1 MKHITL
7 PPAVPAKAKST
18 RTSMRGNKSALTKPE
33 LSLSEKLEEAG
44 IKGVDA
50 NYLGLP
56 GTPDLV
62 FLNKKLAIFV
72 NGCFWHRCPYCNPH
86 FPETNQE
93 YWSAKFRRNKA
104 RDKRVKAS
112 LQAIGWRVMIIW
124 ECQLKKN
131 PSRVLRRIEIAIGE
145 HN

>member
-7 PPAVPAKAKST
+7 PPAPPAKTEST

-33 LSLSEKLEEAG
+33 LSLSKILEEAG

-50 NYLGLP
+50 NYLRLP

-62 FLNKKLAIFV
+62 FLNKKLAIFIH
-72 NGCFWHRCPYCNPH
+72 GCFWHRCPYCNPH

-104 RDKRVKAS
+104 RDKGVKAS

-124 ECQLKKN
+124 ECQLKRD

-145 HN
+145 HD

>member
-1 MKHITL
+1 
-7 PPAVPAKAKST
+7 
-18 RTSMRGNKSALTKPE
+18 MRGNKSALTKPE
-33 LSLSEKLEEAG
+33 LYLSKELEQAG
-44 IKGVDA
+44 IKEVDA
-50 NYLGLP
+50 NYLGLS

-104 RDKRVKAS
+104 RDKRVKAG

-124 ECQLKKN
+124 ECHLKKH
-131 PSRVLRRIEIAIGE
+131 PSRVLRRIKIAIGE